1 MLVRNGGPDIELNE
15 AVLFPFDKWSMP
27 LRYRLRYGLI
37 GAANPYKMHE
47 KDTHLY
53 ALYVNE
59 D

>member
-47 KDTHLY
+47 KDAHLY
-53 ALYVNE
+53 AL
-59 D
+59 